1 VARKKK
7 QTWKPAKSF
16 TVTKLPPSGP
26 KAGQS
31 VDRWVYGKTKRHE
44 ETMDNP
50 RNKFSDLP

>member
-1 VARKKK
+1 MARKKK